1 MPISILMLESDLDLY
16 YCCADVKG
24 LTWPCVTNGLLH
36 VLCRML
42 LVATIS
48 QPVRLSVV
56 KPLHKVCIIIAWY
69 LECLGISWNSIS
81 MQTVFDFAGDQVSV
95 LLPLNHLIAT
105 VMSHGQGLAERI
117 ASEANTDTAAC
128 DCQRSLSLSLHQW
141 LQLLKGLSQL
151 SHLDSLND
159 IIHRRWRHVGSF
171 ATIEAGC
178 AASVR
183 F

>member
-56 KPLHKVCIIIAWY
+56 KPL
-69 LECLGISWNSIS
+69 LEGVYHHRMVPGMSWNLLEWYSIS
-81 MQTVFDFAGDQVSV
+81 MQTVFDFAGEVSV
-95 LLPLNHLIAT
+95 LLPLN
-105 VMSHGQGLAERI
+105 HGQGLAERI
-117 ASEANTDTAAC
+117 ASEANTDTVAC
-128 DCQRSLSLSLHQW
+128 DCQRSLSLSQRYLFIN
-141 LQLLKGLSQL
+141 GYNS
-151 SHLDSLND
+151 
-159 IIHRRWRHVGSF
+159 RRDYHNYL
-171 ATIEAGC
+171 I
-178 AASVR
+178 
-183 F
+183 